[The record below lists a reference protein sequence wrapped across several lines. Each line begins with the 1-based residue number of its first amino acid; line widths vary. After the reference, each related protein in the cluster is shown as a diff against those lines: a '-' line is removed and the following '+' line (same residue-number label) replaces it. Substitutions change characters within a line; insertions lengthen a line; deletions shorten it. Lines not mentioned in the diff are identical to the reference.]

1 MTTPSAPNRILAIG
15 AHPDDLEFG
24 CGGLLLKEAESG
36 TEISLVVCSKGESG
50 SSGSAAIREA
60 ETRAAADMLGA
71 TDRLHFLDFGGD
83 GTQRETP
90 DNAMQIARL
99 IREIQPHQ
107 VLAPTPH
114 ANQHPDHRV
123 VSQLSRDACRLARYG
138 GLDALKDLPV
148 HRIESLWFYAV
159 TSLFE
164 TSNEK
169 PVLIDITAQFER
181 WQQLMACHQS
191 QVKSRAYLDLQ
202 NSRARQLGLISGVDY
217 AQALWPNDPLV
228 IHDIS
233 TFSKT
238 ARGY

>member
-1 MTTPSAPNRILAIG
+1 MKPSTQPNRILAIG

-24 CGGLLLKEAESG
+24 CGGLLLKEAQAG

-60 ETRAAADMLGA
+60 ETRAAAAMLGA
-71 TDRLHFLDFGGD
+71 SDRLHFLDFGGD

-90 DNAMQIARL
+90 DNALQIARI
-99 IREIQPHQ
+99 IRALQPQQ

-138 GLDALKDLPV
+138 GLDALKDLAA
-148 HRIESLWFYAV
+148 HRVESLWFYAV
-159 TSLFE
+159 TSPME

-169 PVLIDITAQFER
+169 PVLIDITTQFDR
-181 WQQLMACHQS
+181 WQELMACHQS
-191 QVKSRAYLDLQ
+191 QVNSRAYLDLQ
-202 NSRARQLGLISGVDY
+202 NSRARQLGLLAGVDY
-217 AQALWPNDPLV
+217 ALALWPNDPLV
-228 IHDIS
+228 IQHLS